1 MALSHSAQFLFYGC
15 NIFLLLGGRL
25 LQFFAML
32 HASPSPGPLPKFLPW
47 PWASGWAFQSLSCSP
62 AVTVNS
68 GHEARPLSWWD
79 SWDPVGICSSYSW
92 YLCAHLLGKKTA
104 ILLFFFL
111 KRNRVMR
118 ENFKCMIALLHL
130 ILKLLQNCR
139 NKNKNFFNSH
149 NLRGKRSGKG
159 IFKTLTVF
167 ANSYLKTPYLKSFH

>member
-1 MALSHSAQFLFYGC
+1 M
-15 NIFLLLGGRL
+15 
-25 LQFFAML
+25 
-32 HASPSPGPLPKFLPW
+32 
-47 PWASGWAFQSLSCSP
+47 CSFIGEK
-62 AVTVNS
+62 N
-68 GHEARPLSWWD
+68 
-79 SWDPVGICSSYSW
+79 SYS
-92 YLCAHLLGKKTA
+92 A
-104 ILLFFFL
+104 IFFL